1 MFKLT
6 DKKALFLAYLG
17 LLAAILFLSSC
28 SQSKKLQKAKETMLD
43 NPSELAKICSE
54 RFPAKETTIYI
65 PGETVVDTV
74 FTFQEV
80 MIPVECP
87 PSDKDTIIQWK
98 IRNVRETVKETKVD
112 TVNRVTVDKAREFY
126 LESQIDQLTKEKKEL
141 QAKVDQLKKY
151 RNWLIWLAI
160 GVFLG
165 LGIWFYSRI
174 KAGAINSILNK
185 LK

>member
-1 MFKLT
+1 MNPKTRL
-6 DKKALFLAYLG
+6 LLAYLM
-17 LLAAILFLSSC
+17 LLVAMYFLSAC
-28 SQSKKLQKAKETMLD
+28 SQSKKIQKAKDTMLD
-43 NPSELAKICSE
+43 NPAELAKICSE
-54 RFPAKETTIYI
+54 RFPAKETTIYV

-74 FTFQEV
+74 FSFQEV

-98 IRNVRETVKETKVD
+98 IKNVRETVKETKVD

-126 LESQIDQLTKEKKEL
+126 LESQIDQLTKERKEL
-141 QAKVDQLKKY
+141 LGKIDKLKRY
-151 RNWLIWLAI
+151 RNWFIFLVI
-160 GVFLG
+160 GIFIG
-165 LGIWFYSRI
+165 LGIWFYFRI

>member
-1 MFKLT
+1 MSPKTKL
-6 DKKALFLAYLG
+6 LIAYIL
-17 LLAAILFLSSC
+17 LLATVLFFPSC

-54 RFPAKETTIYI
+54 RFPAKETTVYI

-98 IRNVRETVKETKVD
+98 IRNVRETVKERQVD
-112 TVNRVTVDKAREFY
+112 TVIETKPDAPKEFY
-126 LESQIDQLTKEKKEL
+126 LQSQIDQLTKEKKEL

-165 LGIWFYSRI
+165 LGIWFYFRI

>member
-1 MFKLT
+1 MT
-6 DKKALFLAYLG
+6 DKIKLLLAYIL
-17 LLAAILFLSSC
+17 LLAAMYFLSAC

-43 NPSELAKICSE
+43 NPAELAKLCSE
-54 RFPAKETTIYI
+54 QFPPKETTVYL
-65 PGETVVDTV
+65 PGEVVRDTMYE
-74 FTFQEV
+74 FQELYV
-80 MIPVECP
+80 PVECP

-98 IRNVRETVKETKVD
+98 VKNIRETVTETKVD
-112 TVNRVTVDKAREFY
+112 TINKVTVDKAREAY

-141 QAKVDQLKKY
+141 QDKVGQLKKY

-165 LGIWFYSRI
+165 LGIWFYFRI
-174 KAGAINSILNK
+174 KSGAINSILNK

>member
-1 MFKLT
+1 MKSPKIKL
-6 DKKALFLAYLG
+6 LLAYIL
-17 LLAAILFLSSC
+17 LLACMYFLSAC
-28 SQSKKLQKAKETMLD
+28 SQSKKLQKAKATMLG
-43 NPSELAKICSE
+43 NPAELAKLCSE
-54 RFPAKETTIYI
+54 RFPAKETTVYI

-98 IRNVRETVKETKVD
+98 IRNVRETVKERQVD
-112 TVNRVTVDKAREFY
+112 TVIETKPDAPKEFY
-126 LESQIDQLTKEKKEL
+126 LQSQIDQLTKEKKEL
-141 QAKVDQLKKY
+141 QAKVYQLKKY

-165 LGIWFYSRI
+165 LGIWFYFRI
-174 KAGAINSILNK
+174 KSGAINSILNK

>member
-6 DKKALFLAYLG
+6 DKRALFLAYLG

-54 RFPAKETTIYI
+54 RFPAKETTVYI

-126 LESQIDQLTKEKKEL
+126 LESQIEKAQKEL
-141 QAKVDQLKKY
+141 AKESK
-151 RNWLIWLAI
+151 
-160 GVFLG
+160 
-165 LGIWFYSRI
+165 
-174 KAGAINSILNK
+174 K
-185 LK
+185 LKNRTKIMWILVVVCLLQTAWITRKLWL